1 MSSRMFG
8 PKMSLLA
15 RWRRLPRGS
24 IHSSL
29 PPLRPAYS
37 AGTARS
43 SKMAFLGTG
52 FGDRFKVSRGGS
64 RRFEEGVRR
73 TEELAE
79 LQGKRASKRS
89 SLAV

>member
-1 MSSRMFG
+1 MEALAAGLDSFEPASAATRVLSRDG
-8 PKMSLLA
+8 ALVED
-15 RWRRLPRGS
+15 G
-24 IHSSL
+24 
-29 PPLRPAYS
+29 
-37 AGTARS
+37 
-43 SKMAFLGTG
+43 FLGDRFLVTG